1 MRGLPKCR
9 TKDIIIKQLDDETLI
24 YDLKTH
30 EATCLNEAASAIYKD
45 CDGSLSIEDLCDL
58 HGEFETTTA
67 LAKFHKADLI
77 EDGFDM
83 PSLVSRRDALRKIT
97 RGARLGMAVASIPA
111 MATIAVPTAAQAG
124 SCGESGS
131 VCTDGSEC
139 CSNACNFFDT
149 ADPTGTCT

>member
-30 EATCLNEAASAIYKD
+30 EATCLNEAASAIYND
-45 CDGSLSIEDLCDL
+45 CDGSLSIEDLCEL

-97 RGARLGMAVASIPA
+97 GGARLGMAVASIPA
-111 MATIAVPTAAQAG
+111 MATIAVPTAAQAA
-124 SCGESGS
+124 SCLRSGFACS
-131 VCTDGSEC
+131 SDSEC
-139 CSNACNFFDT
+139 CGICDT
-149 ADPTGTCT
+149 GSGPGFCIDL

>member
-45 CDGSLSIEDLCDL
+45 CDGSLSIEDLCEL

-77 EDGFDM
+77 EGGFDM

-97 RGARLGMAVASIPA
+97 GGARLGMAVASIPA
-111 MATIAVPTAAQAG
+111 IATIAVPTAAQAA
-124 SCGESGS
+124 SCLPNGTP
-131 VCTDGSEC
+131 CQFDDEC
-139 CSNACNFFDT
+139 CSGICGYGISCVA
-149 ADPTGTCT
+149 PGSLS

>member
-9 TKDIIIKQLDDETLI
+9 TKDIIIKQLDDEILI

-30 EATCLNEAASAIYKD
+30 EAICLNEAASAIYKD

-77 EDGFDM
+77 EDGFDI

-97 RGARLGMAVASIPA
+97 GGARLGMAAASIPA
-111 MATIAVPTAAQAG
+111 MATITVPTAAQAASCIG
-124 SCGESGS
+124 SGGGCVNDS
-131 VCTDGSEC
+131 DC
-139 CSNACNFFDT
+139 CSQVCYLGVCNGD
-149 ADPTGTCT
+149 

>member
-1 MRGLPKCR
+1 MRGLPKFR
-9 TKDIIIKQLDDETLI
+9 TKDIIIKKLDDETLI

-77 EDGFDM
+77 EGGFDM

-97 RGARLGMAVASIPA
+97 GGARLGIAVASIPA
-111 MATIAVPTAAQAG
+111 MTTIAVPAAASAG
-124 SCGESGS
+124 SCFGSG
-131 VCTDGSEC
+131 VFCGVDSEC
-139 CSNACNFFDT
+139 CSGFCS
-149 ADPTGTCT
+149 TGVCA

>member
-77 EDGFDM
+77 EGGFDM

-97 RGARLGMAVASIPA
+97 GGARLGMAVASIPA
-111 MATIAVPTAAQAG
+111 IATIAVPTAAQAA
-124 SCGESGS
+124 SCVGE
-131 VCTDGSEC
+131 DGFCIENSDC
-139 CSNACNFFDT
+139 CPGF
-149 ADPTGTCT
+149 TCYQLTSSCSPIR

>member
-30 EATCLNEAASAIYKD
+30 EAICLNEAASAIYKD

-77 EDGFDM
+77 EDGFDI

-97 RGARLGMAVASIPA
+97 GGARLGMAVASIPA
-111 MATIAVPTAAQAG
+111 MATIAVPTAAQAA
-124 SCGESGS
+124 SCLGAESPCVNGS
-131 VCTDGSEC
+131 VC
-139 CSNACNFFDT
+139 CSQLCYNGICIGD
-149 ADPTGTCT
+149 